1 MSQDVEMVRDF
12 FAAYNARD
20 IEAVDRLLAPDAEV
34 TTLSARAG
42 LAARWERGETRRY
55 FEQLDEAWTDLRVE
69 IEDYHE
75 SGDRVVAVGIMRGI
89 GKTSNVEIARSFG
102 TRSRRATGLTQ
113 EAVEVVPTGASL
125 AVPPRCHPYVRERHH
140 RRRKPLRQHLAG
152 APIRADG

>member
-1 MSQDVEMVRDF
+1 MSQEDVEMVRDF

-69 IEDYHE
+69 IEDYQE

-102 TRSRRATGLTQ
+102 TVVVVSNSRLVRVDSYSDPREALEAAGL
-113 EAVEVVPTGASL
+113 
-125 AVPPRCHPYVRERHH
+125 R
-140 RRRKPLRQHLAG
+140 
-152 APIRADG
+152 D